1 MDRTDTINRL
11 VALHARIVL
20 DARQMEASG
29 RRMHDA
35 GDIDRAELTADIAAE
50 MRLEAA
56 AIADALVR
64 LGTAVMI
71 PEPGQLSLF
80 GDGQ

>member
-1 MDRTDTINRL
+1 MRAETTARL
-11 VALHARIVL
+11 VALHARLVL

-35 GDIDRAELTADIAAE
+35 GEIDRAELTADMAAE
-50 MRLEAA
+50 LRQEAA
-56 AIADALVR
+56 AIADALAG
-64 LGTAVMI
+64 LGADVLI

-80 GDGQ
+80 GDGTQ

>member
-1 MDRTDTINRL
+1 MLADTTARL
-11 VALHARIVL
+11 VALHARLVL

-35 GDIDRAELTADIAAE
+35 GDIDRAELAADMAAE
-50 MRLEAA
+50 TRAEAA
-56 AIADALVR
+56 AIADALAG
-64 LGTAVMI
+64 LGAPVLI
-71 PEPGQLSLF
+71 PEAGQLSLF

>member
-1 MDRTDTINRL
+1 MRANTIARL
-11 VALHARIVL
+11 VAIHARMVL

-35 GDIDRAELTADIAAE
+35 GDIDRAELAADMAAE
-50 MRLEAA
+50 LRREAA
-56 AIADALVR
+56 AIAEALAG
-64 LGTAVMI
+64 LGANVLI